1 MGHFNDAV
9 FGVYKLNSQI
19 ANAQQRLLSDGFYN
33 HEFDVLYP
41 ERASH
46 LPERVI
52 DPEISIFQRT
62 QIKLFSAIGAGVGGV
77 LFSTTAWL
85 MVFGVIPHVHV
96 YTNADLVREVMI
108 VFMGLMLGMLYGAV
122 SGALVGIGTSR
133 KTGQRYGHYL
143 NSGQILMSVSAKT
156 DKHKQ
161 LAYETL
167 SLTGAQ
173 DICTAGES
181 RCWQAVREAA
191 NKVDPAAPNV
201 RQLF

>member
-1 MGHFNDAV
+1 MGHFNEAV

-19 ANAQQRLLSDGFYN
+19 ANAKQKLLSDGFYN

-41 ERASH
+41 EIKDMGYPNRI
-46 LPERVI
+46 I
-52 DPEISIFQRT
+52 DSEISIFQRT
-62 QIKLFSAIGAGVGGV
+62 QIKLFSIIGALAGGT
-77 LFSTTAWL
+77 LFSMTAWL
-85 MVFGVIPHVHV
+85 MVFGMIPHVHV
-96 YTNADLVREVMI
+96 YTNADLLREVMI
-108 VFMGLMLGMLYGAV
+108 VFMGLLLGMLYGAV

-143 NSGQILMSVSAKT
+143 NAGQILMSVSAKT

-161 LAYETL
+161 LAYKTL

-181 RCWQAVREAA
+181 RCWQAVHQTATQA
-191 NKVDPAAPNV
+191 DAPNV